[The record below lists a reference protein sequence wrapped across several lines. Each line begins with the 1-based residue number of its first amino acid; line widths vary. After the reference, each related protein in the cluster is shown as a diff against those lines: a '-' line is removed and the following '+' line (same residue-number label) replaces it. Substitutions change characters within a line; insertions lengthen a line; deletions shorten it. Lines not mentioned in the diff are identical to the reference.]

1 MTSVQHNTIIYCT
14 IHHKLCHHP
23 PTTAWVLSTTMT
35 ASGWHV
41 QHRTLLHNTVH
52 YSSVCRLLVGGWRP
66 DGCSLGPVSN
76 SMSYRR
82 RPAGEPHA
90 CRRRSNGGSLTEAA
104 HTRQHIAPEQHSRIR
119 AVLCMGAWTT
129 QSDPSCV
136 VHGCLDNTVGSEL
149 CCAWVLGQH
158 SRIRAVLCM
167 GAWTTQS
174 GPSCVVSACVQCP
187 IHQQTA
193 RMPPSAVIGSSM
205 SRPRVAIWLADGPPT
220 DRTEVEVV
228 ITVDRRTH
236 VVAL

>member
-1 MTSVQHNTIIYCT
+1 MLHWTVSRCSEVQHIHNGITAIIARSSTKPHAMTSVQHNTIIYCT

-129 QSDPSCV
+129 QS
-136 VHGCLDNTVGSEL
+136 
-149 CCAWVLGQH
+149 
-158 SRIRAVLCM
+158 
-167 GAWTTQS
+167 

>member
-136 VHGCLDNTVGSEL
+136 VQGCLDNTVGSEL

-174 GPSCVVSACVQCP
+174 DPSCVVHGCLDNTVGSELCCAWVLGQRSLVRAVLCPHAFNVQSTNRPHVC
-187 IHQQTA
+187 HH
-193 RMPPSAVIGSSM
+193 RLSSG
-205 SRPRVAIWLADGPPT
+205 RQ
-220 DRTEVEVV
+220 
-228 ITVDRRTH
+228 
-236 VVAL
+236 